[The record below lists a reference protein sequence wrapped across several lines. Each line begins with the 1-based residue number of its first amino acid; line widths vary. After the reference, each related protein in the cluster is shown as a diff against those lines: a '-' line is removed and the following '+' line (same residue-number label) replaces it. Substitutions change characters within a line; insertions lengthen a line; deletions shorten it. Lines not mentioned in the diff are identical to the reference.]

1 MRICIYGAGVIG
13 SILAGYLAG
22 AGHAVSAVFRGAQL
36 EAIRRHGLTVENP
49 EESFTVEIAV
59 SEAPADLGAQDLVIV
74 ATKAPSHTDVAG
86 AIEPLLGPDTLV
98 GFAVNGIFWFYGD
111 GFAPF
116 KAKSTGPPSLPSPGE
131 GAGHPII

>member
-49 EESFTVEIAV
+49 E
-59 SEAPADLGAQDLVIV
+59 EAPADLGAQDLVIV